1 MFLKKLLLQ
10 NHRVEEKVME
20 KIEID
25 RSKWS
30 YRKVAAWSGTVGLI
44 VGIVYT
50 VVNFIRFGVT
60 EPLGGF
66 IGGTIGQFFL
76 IILGFV
82 IVGVILFTIYKFFK
96 KI

>member
-1 MFLKKLLLQ
+1 MNK
-10 NHRVEEKVME
+10 
-20 KIEID
+20 
-25 RSKWS
+25 SKWS
-30 YRKVAAWSGTVGLI
+30 YTKAAAYSGTLGLI

-50 VVNFIRFGVT
+50 VINFIRFGVT

-82 IVGVILFTIYKFFK
+82 IVGIILFAIYRFLK
-96 KI
+96 K